1 MVLFITQNG
10 QKDKGKTKICK
21 CTALLYFLDEGLFR
35 SCRGNK
41 PQVFKGQWSHLKMSV
56 ALNQTCFSSGNC
68 IATNMLTLSI

>member
-1 MVLFITQNG
+1 MVLFRTQNG

-56 ALNQTCFSSGNC
+56 PLNKMFY
-68 IATNMLTLSI
+68 